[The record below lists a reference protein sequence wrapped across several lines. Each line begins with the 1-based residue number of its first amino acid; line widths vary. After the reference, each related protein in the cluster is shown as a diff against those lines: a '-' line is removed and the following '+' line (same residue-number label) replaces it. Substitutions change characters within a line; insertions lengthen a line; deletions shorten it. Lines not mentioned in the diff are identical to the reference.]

1 MMRGDRSVKSFTPA
15 FVTGEESGHA
25 GAASAG
31 LTFARV
37 TGLAMDSDA
46 QGWPPWFEPGRLPS
60 SPRRST
66 QRPRQAVEQAGDV
79 GVVVVE
85 AEAEPQPVVAVV
97 GDDAGGQ
104 QPAVQVRRRFGL
116 EGEELAA
123 ASMRSAGKPARN
135 LGVVGDV
142 GPQMMAVGGEVQPLR
157 VGLQEPSEVALEA
170 YPSSSA

>member
-1 MMRGDRSVKSFTPA
+1 MAAVVRTRSTSFVPAAITPA
-15 FVTGEESGHA
+15 PAA
-25 GAASAG
+25 GGRAG
-31 LTFARV
+31 
-37 TGLAMDSDA
+37 
-46 QGWPPWFEPGRLPS
+46 GRL
-60 SPRRST
+60 
-66 QRPRQAVEQAGDV
+66 V
-79 GVVVVE
+79 GVVVE
-85 AEAEPQPVVAVV
+85 AEAESQPVFAVV

-135 LGVVGDV
+135 LGAVGDV